1 MNHHATGL
9 GSGTPAANQAVGDD
23 KARKALIAGLSIL
36 SAVGASACCVI
47 PFALFTLGVS
57 GAWIGNLTALA
68 PYKPLFVAGTLASLA
83 LGFYLVYRRPR
94 MVACVDGSYC
104 ARPAPDRIAKIG
116 LWTATVLVLMAMTF
130 SFWFP
135 FIEP

>member
-1 MNHHATGL
+1 MSDHATGL
-9 GSGTPAANQAVGDD
+9 GSDVPTADRAVAND
-23 KARKALIAGLSIL
+23 KAKKRLRAGLSVLGAI
-36 SAVGASACCVI
+36 GASACCVI
-47 PFALFTLGVS
+47 PFTLFTLGVS

-94 MVACVDGSYC
+94 TVACVDESYC